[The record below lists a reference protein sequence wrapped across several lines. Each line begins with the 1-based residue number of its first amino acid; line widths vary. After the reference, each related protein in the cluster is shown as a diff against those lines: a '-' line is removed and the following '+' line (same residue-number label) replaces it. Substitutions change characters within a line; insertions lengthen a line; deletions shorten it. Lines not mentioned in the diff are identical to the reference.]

1 MAPVR
6 ALIIGAG
13 NRGQLY
19 ARFSLD
25 SSERFQ
31 VVGVANPGLVR
42 RQRVQQEFNI
52 PEENVFTDWQKAAER
67 EKFADC
73 VVIATPDH
81 LHKASAVAFADRGYH
96 ILLEKPMALTVEDCR
111 EVVAACERNNVILS
125 VGHILRYSPPV
136 RKIKELIDSGAI
148 RDIVHIQHMEP
159 VGFWHFA
166 HGFVRGLWRNTAGS
180 SFSLLTKSCHDV
192 DLICYWL
199 SGSRCVRV
207 SSFGSLMHFG
217 PENKPAGAGSRCVDC
232 QVENTCPYSAKKIY
246 LERVKQGLTDF
257 PVSQVCPQEPVD
269 VENLTEAL
277 RTGPYGRCV
286 YECDNDVVSNQVVNF
301 QFDGGQT
308 VSFDMV
314 GFTQEVCERQT
325 RISGTKGELR
335 WSSPGPVYVYDF
347 LNQTSTE
354 HPCAAAPP
362 NKMRE
367 MHGGDYFLMD
377 AFVTAVETGDRSC
390 VLTGPQETLQSHLL
404 VFAAEQ
410 ARLQDRVITI
420 NHDGSYN

>member
-25 SSERFQ
+25 NSERFQ
-31 VVGVANPGLVR
+31 VAGVADPEPFR
-42 RQRVQQEFNI
+42 RQRLQQEFNI

-73 VVIATPDH
+73 VVIATPDQ
-81 LHKASAVAFADRGYH
+81 LHIAPAVAFADRGYH
-96 ILLEKPMALTVEDCR
+96 MLLEKPMALTEEDCR

-125 VGHILRYSPPV
+125 VGFVLRYSPHV

-148 RDIVHIQHMEP
+148 GDIVHIQHMEP
-159 VGFWHFA
+159 AGFWFFA
-166 HGFVRGLWRNTAGS
+166 HHFVRGDHRTTAGS
-180 SFSLLTKSCHDV
+180 CSSLLTKGSHDI
-192 DLICYWL
+192 DLIGYWL
-199 SGSRCVRV
+199 SGSRCVKV
-207 SSFGSLMHFG
+207 SSFGSLMHFR

-246 LERVKQGLTDF
+246 QERVKQGLTDF

-286 YECDNDVVSNQVVNF
+286 YECDNDVVSNQVHVFLTTSLRFCNL
-301 QFDGGQT
+301 
-308 VSFDMV
+308 SFCYSKYKFEFMHSKRNV
-314 GFTQEVCERQT
+314 EKSLKTHA
-325 RISGTKGELR
+325 
-335 WSSPGPVYVYDF
+335 
-347 LNQTSTE
+347 TE
-354 HPCAAAPP
+354 
-362 NKMRE
+362 
-367 MHGGDYFLMD
+367 D
-377 AFVTAVETGDRSC
+377 
-390 VLTGPQETLQSHLL
+390 VL
-404 VFAAEQ
+404 
-410 ARLQDRVITI
+410 
-420 NHDGSYN
+420 